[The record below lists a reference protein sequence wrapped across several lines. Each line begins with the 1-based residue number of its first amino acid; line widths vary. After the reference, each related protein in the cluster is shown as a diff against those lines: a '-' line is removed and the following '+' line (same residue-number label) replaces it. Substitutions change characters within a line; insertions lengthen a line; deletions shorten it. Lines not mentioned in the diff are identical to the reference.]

1 MIHDDDQGLVVP
13 RRPVGLELT
22 LFGRAPERA
31 TVFVSATEGGAYERH
46 AVLDLLE
53 QEARF
58 LPTQTESDR
67 TPQLINKDTLVWAA
81 IASDKAVATGADDG
95 DDALFE
101 YRHEVRV
108 ELVGGDMLVG
118 ELLYTLPP
126 AHARVVD
133 YLNGPGRFFR
143 LRTLD
148 RLFLI
153 HKNFVERVIEA
164 PLDLEE

>member
-31 TVFVSATEGGAYERH
+31 TVYVAATEGGATERH

-53 QEARF
+53 QQARF

-67 TPQLINKDTLVWAA
+67 TPQLVNKDTLVWAA
-81 IASDKAVATGADDG
+81 IASAAAAASGADD

-101 YRHEVRV
+101 YRHEVRI
-108 ELVGGDMLVG
+108 ELLGGDMLVG

-126 AHARVVD
+126 DRARVAD

-143 LRTLD
+143 LRTAD

-153 HKNFVERVIEA
+153 NKYFVERVIEA